1 MIVFPDYGDPC
12 PLSGCYSVSPII
24 SAPILSGFGCSSFP
38 HGFVPIKNAIGT
50 THGSRTDGVVAIRM
64 PIGAGYQPG
73 IGALGL
79 RHPKFHIS
87 LAIATTLWVETGQ
100 KDRTHRDQRPR
111 HQRGDMTAP
120 RHIDHSKMN

>member
-12 PLSGCYSVSPII
+12 PLSGCYSVHPII

-38 HGFVPIKNAIGT
+38 HSFGPIKNAIGT

-87 LAIATTLWVETGQ
+87 LGIATTLWVETGQ
-100 KDRTHRDQRPR
+100 KTGRIETNGRATSAETRPHPAISAIQR
-111 HQRGDMTAP
+111 
-120 RHIDHSKMN
+120 